1 MISENRSAIE
11 ETSGIKVA
19 GVIGRIHDFS
29 RPPHD
34 SRISAAHFSFTKI
47 FLDINQLLM

>member
-1 MISENRSAIE
+1 MIRENKSAIE
-11 ETSGIKVA
+11 EISGIKVA

-34 SRISAAHFSFTKI
+34 CYKPLAKMF
-47 FLDINQLLM
+47 D